1 MKKFL
6 RQQLQEGRR
15 IEAISSDK
23 SREERLRIITDFDK
37 GRYWM
42 LITTDIVARGVD
54 FSHVN
59 LVLNYDFPNNM
70 LTYIHRVGRTARAQ
84 RTGSALTLFTDS
96 DIPLLRSLSNLLK
109 TSGCQLPQWIQQMPK
124 ASKNLRKKL

>member
-15 IEAISSDK
+15 IEALSSDK
-23 SREERLRIITDFDK
+23 TREERLRILNDFDQ

-109 TSGCQLPQWIQQMPK
+109 TSGCQLPLWIQQMPK
-124 ASKNLRKKL
+124 ANKNIRKKL

>member
-15 IEAISSDK
+15 IEALSSDK
-23 SREERLRIITDFDK
+23 TREERLRILNDFDQ

-42 LITTDIVARGVD
+42 LITTDIVARGID

-109 TSGCQLPQWIQQMPK
+109 TSGCQLPLWIQQMPK
-124 ASKNLRKKL
+124 ANKNIRKKL